1 MDSDR
6 ILVLDKGSI
15 AEFDAPQ
22 TLLNDDQSIFYSMS
36 KQAGLVE

>member
-1 MDSDR
+1 LDSDR

-22 TLLNDDQSIFYSMS
+22 KLLDDDQSIFYSMA
-36 KQAGLVE
+36 KQAGLIE